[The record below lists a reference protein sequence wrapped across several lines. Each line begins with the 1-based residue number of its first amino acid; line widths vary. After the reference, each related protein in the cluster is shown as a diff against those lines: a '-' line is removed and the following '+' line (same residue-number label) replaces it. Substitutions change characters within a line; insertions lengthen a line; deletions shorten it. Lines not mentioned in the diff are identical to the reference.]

1 MTDDFNSAMW
11 IVSFILPIISLS
23 IALLGLPFILSKWKK
38 LLPEI
43 QQKLHRKLSNYNKTE
58 KVIIA
63 TRVPAVPLAFA
74 LIILAVLQF
83 LNSIPTL
90 FSIQNL
96 PANSIPRF
104 FPDLM
109 WFGVFSG
116 IICLFVGT
124 ILLKINLKELR
135 IVFSPKTF

>member
-1 MTDDFNSAMW
+1 MKDNMSDDFSSVMW
-11 IVSFILPIISLS
+11 IIGFIVAIVPFVFG
-23 IALLGLPFILSKWKK
+23 LLGLPLSIPEWRKLLREKLSK
-38 LLPEI
+38 
-43 QQKLHRKLSNYNKTE
+43 YNHKE

-63 TRVPAVPLAFA
+63 TGVPAVPLAFA
-74 LIILAVLQF
+74 LIILAGLQF

-90 FSIQNL
+90 FYIQNL
-96 PANSIPRF
+96 AANSIPRF

-116 IICLFVGT
+116 IICSFVGT

-135 IVFSPKTF
+135 LVFSPKSF

>member
-1 MTDDFNSAMW
+1 MTDDVSSAML
-11 IVSFILPIISLS
+11 IIGFIISIFTLVFK
-23 IALLGLPFILSKWKK
+23 LLGIPFSISEWQK
-38 LLPEI
+38 LLSE
-43 QQKLHRKLSNYNKTE
+43 KFSKYNHKE

-63 TRVPAVPLAFA
+63 TGVPAVPLAFA
-74 LIILAVLQF
+74 LIILAGLQF

-90 FSIQNL
+90 FYIQNL
-96 PANSIPRF
+96 AANSIPRF

-116 IICLFVGT
+116 IICSFVGT

-135 IVFSPKTF
+135 LVFSPKSF